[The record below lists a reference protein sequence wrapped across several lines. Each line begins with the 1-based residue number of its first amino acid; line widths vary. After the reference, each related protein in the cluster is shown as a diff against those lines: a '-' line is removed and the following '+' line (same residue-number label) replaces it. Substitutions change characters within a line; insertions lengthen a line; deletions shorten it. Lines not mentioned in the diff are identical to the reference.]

1 MTNDPRLVTP
11 LDSQSLNL
19 PAGFAAISSQR
30 AYRPAPCKE
39 VGLVGRGSRAR
50 ATDDANVVNAYAA
63 MVRVSVS
70 IARSCAYRYVAATLL
85 ALSCVTASGQQSQPM
100 SFQMHGSG
108 GNCSDCVWVQG
119 SGTIMADTADTF
131 RRFHAE
137 FGRFGCGARV
147 NLNSPGGNLLGGLA
161 LGEAFRE
168 LGCNTGVA
176 TSLRFEDSNDF
187 TEEPGICM
195 SACVYALMGGLHR
208 KAIQEDKIG
217 IHQHYLKAALD
228 FPDAKQ
234 FDGRSLS
241 ANQVLTG
248 VLVAYTMSM
257 GVDPLVVALAA
268 QVPPHEPIML
278 LDMESLATLQVIN
291 SLWQPAR
298 WSLEALDDGLVAGV
312 IQPQE
317 HRAVIAGASF
327 YCAVKDGVQHDVLR
341 FVLPAARHEVPDPAF
356 CESPWNFTLHLTDSH
371 RRLPR
376 QELTLSPIHCAW
388 QRDDNH
394 NWTVSVAVPL
404 SATDQESLGRYDTM
418 SIWWPPMVFKD
429 IWLQSFSL
437 DGFAETVNLARRN
450 CLR

>member
-11 LDSQSLNL
+11 LDSQSLYL
-19 PAGFAAISSQR
+19 PAGFTTILPQR

-39 VGLVGRGSRAR
+39 VGLVGRESRAR
-50 ATDDANVVNAYAA
+50 ATDDANVVNACAA

-70 IARSCAYRYVAATLL
+70 IARSRAYRYVAATLL

-131 RRFHAE
+131 RRFQAE
-137 FGRFGCGARV
+137 FGCGARV
-147 NLNSPGGNLLGGLA
+147 NLNSPGGSLLGGLA

-195 SACVYALMGGLHR
+195 SACVYGLMGGLHR
-208 KAIQEDKIG
+208 KATQEDKIG

-327 YCAVKDGVQHDVLR
+327 YCTVKDGVQHDVLR
-341 FVLPAARHEVPDPAF
+341 FVLPAAGWDVPEPSL
-356 CESPWNFTLHLTDSH
+356 CESQWNFALVLTDS
-371 RRLPR
+371 RQRLPR
-376 QELTLSPIHCAW
+376 HKLVLSRIHCDW
-388 QRDDNH
+388 QPDDNH
-394 NWTVSVAVPL
+394 DWTVSVVVPV
-404 SATDQESLGRYDTM
+404 SATDRAALGRYDTM
-418 SIWWPPMVFKD
+418 HIDWPPMVFKD

-437 DGFAETVNLARRN
+437 DGFAENVNLARRN